1 MKIAVYAEADKGSVT
16 TETKELFALG
26 GQLAGAYNGELQG
39 IVLGS
44 CCLAAGEQLIQLGA
58 KTIYTVEHPLLDSFE
73 TRLYARAL
81 IALFQKHTTPD
92 LLLFSHNQTGR
103 DLVPFLAVQLKA
115 GACLDCTD
123 LTFNEKTGLFHGVHP
138 FYGGNVVGLYTT
150 NNKPQLFT
158 MRKGGRDCT
167 YQSVANNT
175 EIIPVSIELNSTQ
188 ILARVIK
195 RTFAPP
201 GEDKLEDA
209 SVIVSGGRGIGGTEG
224 FALLRELAAALGGTV
239 GASRSAVD
247 AGWIEAERQIGLT
260 GKFVNPDLYIA
271 VGISGATQH
280 MAGCSTAK
288 TIIAVN
294 RDPESPIFRRAHYG
308 IIADYKNIIPLMI
321 KKSQRQKC

>member
-1 MKIAVYAEADKGSVT
+1 
-16 TETKELFALG
+16 
-26 GQLAGAYNGELQG
+26 
-39 IVLGS
+39 
-44 CCLAAGEQLIQLGA
+44 
-58 KTIYTVEHPLLDSFE
+58 
-73 TRLYARAL
+73 
-81 IALFQKHTTPD
+81 
-92 LLLFSHNQTGR
+92 
-103 DLVPFLAVQLKA
+103 
-115 GACLDCTD
+115 
-123 LTFNEKTGLFHGVHP
+123 
-138 FYGGNVVGLYTT
+138 
-150 NNKPQLFT
+150 
-158 MRKGGRDCT
+158 
-167 YQSVANNT
+167 
-175 EIIPVSIELNSTQ
+175 
-188 ILARVIK
+188 
-195 RTFAPP
+195 
-201 GEDKLEDA
+201 LEDA